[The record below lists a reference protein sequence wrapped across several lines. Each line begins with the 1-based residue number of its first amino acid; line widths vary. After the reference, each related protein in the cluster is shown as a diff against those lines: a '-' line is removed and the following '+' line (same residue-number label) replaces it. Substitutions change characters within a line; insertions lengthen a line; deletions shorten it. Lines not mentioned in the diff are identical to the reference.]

1 MLLRDIE
8 AQPATHA
15 ARNPGV
21 QQRLEAGVD
30 INGPLQVGRIL
41 LPVDLTQRSVGAA
54 RYAVDLAERFDA
66 KVTLL
71 HVIATPRRSPRD
83 QPSDDGPLPPEQRRI
98 QHAVAD
104 LLRTVRFRRI
114 SLLGDPATRIVE
126 CARTES
132 ADLIL
137 IPTRGRRHRGGLLGG
152 SVTARVMRHAHC
164 PVWTG
169 VEAAQERS
177 GIRNVLCALALAPR
191 SAKVLRFASQIAER
205 FAARLSIVHSSV
217 AFADLPGAFYYSD
230 LSAARRAWARQD
242 IGALQESAGTV
253 AAVWLEAGSPERAI
267 TAVARRLRADL
278 LVIGRSPRLWRLGR
292 LWTKAYDIV
301 CSAPCPVAIY

>member
-1 MLLRDIE
+1 MFLRDIE
-8 AQPATHA
+8 AQPTALA
-15 ARNPGV
+15 AQNAGL
-21 QQRLEAGVD
+21 QQRAEAGLD
-30 INGPLQVGRIL
+30 INVPFKVGRIL

-54 RYAVDLAERFDA
+54 RYAVDLAKRFNA
-66 KVTLL
+66 EVTLL
-71 HVIATPRRSPRD
+71 HVIANARRCPADLSRED
-83 QPSDDGPLPPEQRRI
+83 AVLTLEQHRV
-98 QHAVAD
+98 QHAVGE
-104 LLRTVRFRRI
+104 LIRTVPFRRI
-114 SLLGDPATRIVE
+114 SVLGDPATRIVE

-137 IPTRGRRHRGGLLGG
+137 IPTRGRRRSGGLLGG
-152 SVTARVMRHAHC
+152 SVTASIIRHAHC

-169 VEAAQERS
+169 VEAVQERF
-177 GIRNVLCALALAPR
+177 GIRNVLCALALAPT
-191 SAKVLRFASQIAER
+191 SAKVLEFASQIADR

-242 IGALQESAGTV
+242 IGALQESVGTV
-253 AAVWLEAGSPERAI
+253 AAVWLEAGSPERAV